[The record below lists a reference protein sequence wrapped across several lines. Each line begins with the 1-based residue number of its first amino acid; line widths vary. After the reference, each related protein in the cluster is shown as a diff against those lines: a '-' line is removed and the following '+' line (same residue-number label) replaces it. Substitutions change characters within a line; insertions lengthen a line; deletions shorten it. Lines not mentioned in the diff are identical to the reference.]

1 MRVDELADNTVEP
14 QGVRLR
20 CARMEPTVT
29 DVLDMQ
35 RAVRRIYLGKKRT
48 SPSARRGA
56 LRRYADEHG
65 NVVAKGVVCDA
76 RWHQGGARDGRVSR
90 LCLLFP
96 AILAAPGEW
105 VYFDTHMW
113 LKPQSLSVPDAD
125 FAYRLPSGDEMMCH
139 MPDNG
144 IAHARFSV
152 CLGDT
157 LVVVG
162 HVAAYSKAPRDG
174 RDAVESFGFDRWV
187 PAAGGFVLFEDSRA
201 TVRSVPRRLMARE
214 SFVMGVS
221 VDEPADLLLGVRE
234 NLEPMKCLLDGN
246 ERF

>member
-1 MRVDELADNTVEP
+1 MRVDELSDNTVAP

-20 CARMEPTVT
+20 CARTEPTVA

-48 SPSARRGA
+48 SAPVRRGA
-56 LRRYADEHG
+56 LRKYADARG
-65 NVVAKGVVCDA
+65 NIVVKGTVCDA

-96 AILAAPGEW
+96 AILAAPGKW

-113 LKPQSLSVPDAD
+113 LKPQSLSVPDND

-144 IAHARFSV
+144 ICGACFSV

-157 LVVVG
+157 LVMSG

-174 RDAVESFGFDRWV
+174 REAVESFGFDRWV
-187 PAAGGFVLFEDSRA
+187 PVAGGFVLFEDSRA
-201 TVRSVPRRLMARE
+201 IVRSVPRRLMARE
-214 SFVMGVS
+214 SFVAGVS
-221 VDEPADLLLGVRE
+221 AEGDVMLGVRD
-234 NLEPMKCLLDGN
+234 NLEPMKRLLDEG
-246 ERF
+246 RF